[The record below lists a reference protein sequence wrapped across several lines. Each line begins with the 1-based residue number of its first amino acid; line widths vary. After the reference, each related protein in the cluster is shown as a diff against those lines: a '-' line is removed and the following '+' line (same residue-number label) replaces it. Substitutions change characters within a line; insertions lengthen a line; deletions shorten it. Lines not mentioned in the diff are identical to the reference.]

1 MKKALQAVLLTA
13 CLAAFTLSAA
23 PAEEKSPSAF
33 GISFSGYVKT
43 DIFYDSRQT
52 VGVREGHF
60 LLYPKGPDIAPDGSD
75 VNSRPT
81 FHMLSIQTRLAGRIT
96 GPGVLGAESSAYIEG
111 EFFGTSESDLN
122 GFRLRHAFAKLNWK
136 RSELMV
142 GQFWHPMFVTES
154 FPDVVSFNTG
164 APFQPF
170 NRSPQVRFTWSPG
183 RLSVAVT
190 ALSQRD
196 FTSTGPEGPAATYLR
211 NAALPELNFRA
222 QWSAKNEARR
232 TETLAGVSAD
242 FLKIAPRL
250 KTTAGYPADETL
262 GTFAGTLFFKRRWP
276 GLTLKFQA
284 VYGQNL
290 HHLTMLGGYGVRGV
304 TDDIRLNWNYAPLET
319 LSFWTEVHT
328 NGKTWQTGVFAGYCR
343 NLGATHPVPLA
354 VYARGADI
362 ASLYRISPR
371 LVHNAGKMR
380 LAAEAELTA
389 AAYGAP
395 DASGRVLGAVYKA
408 NLRLL
413 AAVYYFF

>member
-1 MKKALQAVLLTA
+1 MKKALQAVCLTV
-13 CLAAFTLSAA
+13 CLAAFAPSAA
-23 PAEEKSPSAF
+23 RCEEKIPAAF
-33 GISFSGYVKT
+33 GISFSGFVKT

-52 VGVREGHF
+52 VGIREGHY
-60 LLYPKGPDIAPDGSD
+60 LLYPKGPDVAPDGSD

-81 FHMLSIQTRLAGRIT
+81 FHMLSVQTRLAGRIT
-96 GPGVLGAESSAYIEG
+96 GPDVLGAKSSAYMEA

-122 GFRLRHAFAKLNWK
+122 GFRLRHAFVRLNWK

-142 GQFWHPMFVTES
+142 GQFWHPMFVTDS

-170 NRSPQVRFTWSPG
+170 NRSPQARFTWSPG
-183 RLSVAVT
+183 RLSVDVT

-196 FTSTGPEGPAATYLR
+196 FTSTGPDGPGTAYIR
-211 NAALPELNFRA
+211 NAALPELNIRA
-222 QWSAKNEARR
+222 QWSTKDEARG
-232 TETLAGVSAD
+232 TETLAGASVD

-250 KTTAGYPADETL
+250 KTTTGYPADETL
-262 GTFAGTLFFKRRWP
+262 GTFAGTLFFKHRWP
-276 GLTLKFQA
+276 GLTLKLQA

-304 TDDIRLNWNYAPLET
+304 TDEIRLNWGYAPLET
-319 LSFWTEVHT
+319 LSFWAEAHT

-343 NLGATHPVPLA
+343 NLGAPEPVPLA
-354 VYARGADI
+354 VYARAADI
-362 ASLYRISPR
+362 ASVYRVSPR

-389 AAYGAP
+389 AAYGTP
-395 DASGRVLGAVYKA
+395 DASGKVLRAAYKA

-413 AAVYYFF
+413 VAVYYFF

>member
-1 MKKALQAVLLTA
+1 MKKALPAVCLTA
-13 CLAAFTLSAA
+13 CLAASAPPA
-23 PAEEKSPSAF
+23 ARAEEKSPAAF

-43 DIFYDSRQT
+43 DVFYDSRQT
-52 VGVREGHF
+52 VGIREGHY

-96 GPGVLGAESSAYIEG
+96 GPDVLGARSSAYIET

-122 GFRLRHAFAKLNWK
+122 GFRLRHAFARLEWK

-142 GQFWHPMFVTES
+142 GQFWHPLFVTES

-170 NRSPQVRFTWSPG
+170 NRSPQARFTWKPG
-183 RLSVAVT
+183 RLSVTAT

-196 FTSTGPEGPAATYLR
+196 FTSTGPDGPSTAYIR
-211 NAALPELNFRA
+211 NAALPEFNLKA
-222 QWSAKNEARR
+222 QWSAKDEARG
-232 TETLAGVSAD
+232 TETLAGASAD

-250 KTTAGYPADETL
+250 KTAAGYPADETL
-262 GTFAGTLFFKRRWP
+262 GTFAGAFFFKRRWP
-276 GLTLKFQA
+276 GLTFKFQA

-304 TDDIRLNWNYAPLET
+304 TDDIRLSWDYAPFET
-319 LSFWTEVHT
+319 LSFWAEAHT
-328 NGKTWQTGVFAGYCR
+328 NGQTWQTGVFAGYCR
-343 NLGATHPVPLA
+343 NLGATRPVPLA

-362 ASLYRISPR
+362 ASAYRVSPR
-371 LVHNAGKMR
+371 LVRNAGKTR

-395 DASGRVLGAVYKA
+395 DASGNVRDAAYKA

-413 AAVYYFF
+413 VAVYYFF